1 VREPPVITKVAG
13 VRRREF
19 IASLGSAAVT
29 WPLAV
34 RAQQPAKIPRIGILD
49 DAPMWQAFRHALR
62 ELGYVEGQNIAY
74 EYRYGEGAPDRLAAV
89 AAELV
94 RRPVDVIATYGT
106 PPTQAAKEATAS
118 IPIVMVGVGDPVGV
132 GLVASLARPG
142 GNITGNTVI
151 GPDLSPKRLQ
161 ILREEI
167 PNVTRVAYVANPDNA
182 SSMAILAEMKIAT
195 PAVGMVLIPVEV
207 RSVGDFE
214 PSFAAMMRERPDA
227 VIVTT
232 DPLHQFHVGRIIEF
246 LANNRLPGMFGAKEN
261 VAAGGLMA
269 YGASVPDLFRRA
281 ATYVH
286 RILQGTKPADLPV
299 ELPTK
304 FDLAVNL
311 RTAKALGL
319 ELPPTFVARADEVVE

>member
-1 VREPPVITKVAG
+1 M
-13 VRRREF
+13 RRRDF
-19 IASLGSAAVT
+19 ITLLGSAAAM
-29 WPLAV
+29 WPLAAL
-34 RAQQPAKIPRIGILD
+34 AQQSGKMPRIGILD
-49 DAPMWQAFRHALR
+49 DAPMWQAFRQALR
-62 ELGYVEGQNIAY
+62 ELGHVEGQNIAY

-106 PPTQAAKEATAS
+106 PPTQAAKEATAT
-118 IPIVMVGVGDPVGV
+118 IPIVMVGIGDPVRA

-151 GPDLSPKRLQ
+151 GPDLNPKRLQ
-161 ILREEI
+161 ILREAI
-167 PNVTRVAYVANPDNA
+167 ATVTRVAYLANPDNA

-195 PAVGMVLIPVEV
+195 PATGMVLIPVEV
-207 RSVGDFE
+207 RSVDDFE
-214 PSFAAMMRERPDA
+214 PAFSAMLRERPDA
-227 VIVTT
+227 IIVTT
-232 DPLHQFHVGRIIEF
+232 DPFHQFHVDRIIEF
-246 LANNRLPGMFGAKEN
+246 LANNRLPGIFGAKEN

-311 RTAKALGL
+311 RTAKVLGL
-319 ELPPTFVARADEVVE
+319 ELPPTFIARADEVIE